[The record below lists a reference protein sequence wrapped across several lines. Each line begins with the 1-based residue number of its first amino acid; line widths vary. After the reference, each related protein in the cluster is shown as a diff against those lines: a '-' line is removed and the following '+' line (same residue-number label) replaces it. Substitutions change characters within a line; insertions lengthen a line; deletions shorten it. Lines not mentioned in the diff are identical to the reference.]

1 MQYLPVHWYEG
12 LFLRPHHFQA
22 ADRHLAELL
31 HTSLEFDQPYGYG
44 IRSIEID
51 AGRLSE
57 SRFAVQ
63 ALRARMGDGTV
74 IDLDVGQKQLDEIDL
89 EPAFRKRSS
98 VLVYLALPRMQ
109 LGVPNVG
116 VKQSET
122 TGAQVE
128 VGTIPRYHQV
138 TLNLQDESRGGNV
151 QPIQFKRPHWYL
163 LTEDQERE
171 GYEVLPLARVERT
184 SAQSGRA
191 RIDREY
197 IPPALSTDAWPG
209 LGDDIIRATADI
221 LATKIKDMGAQIANR
236 GVTFDSRE
244 PGDLARLLMLDR
256 LFESHAGINVLTSAL
271 GVHPFVAY
279 AEMAKTVG
287 RLAIFVDRTIPE
299 IPPYNHDDLGSVF
312 HKLMDLIKTRVNAL
326 RPYEFEQRYFVGMGQ
341 GMQVALDT
349 RWLESNWQWYVGV
362 HKGELT
368 DQECQELLSGK
379 LDWKLGS
386 RRQVESLFT
395 KGAEGLSLAPL
406 QRLPR
411 ALPVSRDW
419 VYFEVSRG
427 NEAWKAVQSDQ
438 SLAMRLNHSIISNP
452 DDLRQGAR
460 WLIMNWKDRQIALQF
475 ALFAIAGE

>member
-89 EPAFRKRSS
+89 EPAFRKQSS

-116 VKQSET
+116 VKQPDT

-221 LATKIKDMGAQIANR
+221 LATKIKDMGAQVANR

-256 LFESHAGINVLTSAL
+256 LFESHAGLNVLTSAL

-299 IPPYNHDDLGSVF
+299 IPPYDHDDLGSVF

-326 RPYEFEQRYFVGMGQ
+326 RPYEFRTALLRRYGTGN
-341 GMQVALDT
+341 A
-349 RWLESNWQWYVGV
+349 
-362 HKGELT
+362 
-368 DQECQELLSGK
+368 
-379 LDWKLGS
+379 S
-386 RRQVESLFT
+386 R
-395 KGAEGLSLAPL
+395 
-406 QRLPR
+406 
-411 ALPVSRDW
+411 SRH
-419 VYFEVSRG
+419 
-427 NEAWKAVQSDQ
+427 AVV
-438 SLAMRLNHSIISNP
+438 RI
-452 DDLRQGAR
+452 
-460 WLIMNWKDRQIALQF
+460 
-475 ALFAIAGE
+475 